1 MNSIAQYFPITD
13 PTLIFFVVLL
23 IILFAPIIMG
33 KLRIPHIIGMV
44 LAGILVGQYGFN
56 ILARDA
62 SFELFGRVGLYYIM
76 FLASLELDMEGLRRH
91 LNSTGIFGAI
101 SFALPFVL
109 TFAGCLML
117 LHYTMSASLLL
128 ACIMASNTLV
138 AYPIVPRFGLQRKLS
153 VTLSV
158 GGTMVSLLLSLIV
171 LAILVQGHGDNGGA
185 LYWLFFAF
193 KFIVYCAGLLWA
205 VPHLTRWFLRRYS
218 DSVMQFIF
226 VLAILFLCAALA
238 EVVGL
243 EGIFGAFFSGLILN
257 RYIPHVSPLMNRIE
271 FIGNALFIPY
281 FLIGVGM
288 LINVRLLF
296 EGGTIW
302 AVAGVLVILGTLGK
316 ALAAYACCIWQRLPL
331 SSGHMMVGL
340 TSAHA
345 AAAIAI
351 SMVGMGLI
359 DTDGKPV
366 ITEGMLNGVVV
377 MILFSCIFSSILTQY
392 SAQRIVL
399 RDSEVADEHDLPEDD
414 EKILVPIRYPEYS
427 KRLVDLAMLMRN
439 TKLHR
444 RLVAINVVYDDENV
458 RKNQQRGQQLLED
471 AVHHAAG
478 SDVPMETQVRIA
490 ANIANGIKH
499 AFKEFQA
506 SEIIIGMHSH
516 KEISTKFWG
525 QFHQSLFNGLNRQI
539 IMARLNQPLSTLRR
553 IIVAVPSRAQYEQG
567 FYRWINR
574 LARLAGNLDCRIVF
588 HGRQDTLQ
596 HIHEYIHNHFDNVR
610 AEYQIMEHWLSI
622 PELAATID
630 KDHLFVVVT
639 ARKGTVSYKTAQ
651 DRLPQELTRYFSG
664 KNLMIIFPDQFG
676 PDKTDTMTFAE
687 SQHYEEKSAYEP
699 LRVWLE
705 KHFGKKSKK
714 QTSQN
719 KN

>member
-1 MNSIAQYFPITD
+1 
-13 PTLIFFVVLL
+13 
-23 IILFAPIIMG
+23 
-33 KLRIPHIIGMV
+33 
-44 LAGILVGQYGFN
+44 
-56 ILARDA
+56 
-62 SFELFGRVGLYYIM
+62 
-76 FLASLELDMEGLRRH
+76 
-91 LNSTGIFGAI
+91 
-101 SFALPFVL
+101 
-109 TFAGCLML
+109 ML

-359 DTDGKPV
+359 DADGKPV

-399 RDSEVADEHDLPEDD
+399 RDSEVATSTTCL
-414 EKILVPIRYPEYS
+414 KTM
-427 KRLVDLAMLMRN
+427 KRSLCLY
-439 TKLHR
+439 
-444 RLVAINVVYDDENV
+444 AIPNIPNVWSIW
-458 RKNQQRGQQLLED
+458 RCSC
-471 AVHHAAG
+471 A
-478 SDVPMETQVRIA
+478 T
-490 ANIANGIKH
+490 
-499 AFKEFQA
+499 
-506 SEIIIGMHSH
+506 
-516 KEISTKFWG
+516 
-525 QFHQSLFNGLNRQI
+525 
-539 IMARLNQPLSTLRR
+539 
-553 IIVAVPSRAQYEQG
+553 PS
-567 FYRWINR
+567 
-574 LARLAGNLDCRIVF
+574 C
-588 HGRQDTLQ
+588 
-596 HIHEYIHNHFDNVR
+596 
-610 AEYQIMEHWLSI
+610 
-622 PELAATID
+622 
-630 KDHLFVVVT
+630 T
-639 ARKGTVSYKTAQ
+639 A
-651 DRLPQELTRYFSG
+651 D
-664 KNLMIIFPDQFG
+664 
-676 PDKTDTMTFAE
+676 
-687 SQHYEEKSAYEP
+687 
-699 LRVWLE
+699 W
-705 KHFGKKSKK
+705 
-714 QTSQN
+714 
-719 KN
+719 